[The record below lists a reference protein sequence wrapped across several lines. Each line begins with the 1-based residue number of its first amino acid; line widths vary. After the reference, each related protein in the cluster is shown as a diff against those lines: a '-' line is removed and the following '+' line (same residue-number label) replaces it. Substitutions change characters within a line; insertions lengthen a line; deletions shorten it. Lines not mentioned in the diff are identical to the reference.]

1 MVMKKLMA
9 VLIVVMLGVTMAQ
22 AQKIEISVAPNYV
35 FPGEKDMWDKAYG
48 IEGQFRLWANDY
60 VGIAGAGGIQR
71 WKAKNTT
78 SELILNDEIRA
89 VVDISG
95 DANMVPVGASL
106 LIRPIPKD
114 VMKFVQLT
122 IEGGARYVFV
132 NSNVKGTLVD
142 VDAASVREETVKMDN
157 GIIGLVAGDL
167 AIVPI
172 EILSIFVGGGYQ
184 FDLSKGNV
192 NWLGDNIGDN
202 KMNGWFVRGGLTL
215 TL

>member
-1 MVMKKLMA
+1 MKKLMA
-9 VLIVVMLGVTMAQ
+9 VLIGVMLGVTLAQ
-22 AQKIEISVAPNYV
+22 AQGIEIAVAPNYV
-35 FPGEKDMWDKAYG
+35 FPGEKDTWDKAYG
-48 IEGQFRLWANDY
+48 IEGQLRLWANDY
-60 VGIAGAGGIQR
+60 VGIAGAGGYQY

-78 SELILNDEIRA
+78 SIMVLNDEIRA
-89 VVDISG
+89 VADITG
-95 DANMVPVGASL
+95 NANMVPVGASL

-114 VMKFVQLT
+114 VIKFIQLT

-132 NSNVKGTLVD
+132 NSSVKGTLVD

-172 EILSIFVGGGYQ
+172 ELLSIFVGGGYQ

-192 NWLGDNIGDN
+192 DWLDENIGDN
-202 KMNGWFVRGGLTL
+202 KMKGWFVRGGLTL
-215 TL
+215 TF